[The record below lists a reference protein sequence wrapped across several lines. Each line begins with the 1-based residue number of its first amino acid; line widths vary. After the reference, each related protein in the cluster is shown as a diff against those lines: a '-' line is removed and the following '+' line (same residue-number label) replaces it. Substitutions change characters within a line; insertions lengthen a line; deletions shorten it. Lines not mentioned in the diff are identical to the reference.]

1 MTQKDQFFNFWYHII
16 SKPNRTPRLGTIFHT
31 ATIETSS
38 FCYQCDVSQWSS
50 RGPEILTTSS
60 RAALRPK
67 VQVSRV
73 RQLMKEVKSSLGR
86 AIKVLRGNMVM
97 RLEMMLEMPTASES
111 SISILATK
119 NKGRV
124 SAWSVWSLICR
135 KTQETVF
142 WKVCPGG
149 IRRYFYHLY
158 WDIW

>member
-16 SKPNRTPRLGTIFHT
+16 SKPSRTSRLGTIFHT

-38 FCYQCDVSQWSS
+38 FCYQLPIFRLGDVSQWSS

-124 SAWSVWSLICR
+124 SA
-135 KTQETVF
+135 
-142 WKVCPGG
+142 
-149 IRRYFYHLY
+149 
-158 WDIW
+158 

>member
-1 MTQKDQFFNFWYHII
+1 MVSHHLKAKSYLETWNHI
-16 SKPNRTPRLGTIFHT
+16 SHCYNRDVFILLPIFR
-31 ATIETSS
+31 
-38 FCYQCDVSQWSS
+38 FGDDVSQWSS

-119 NKGRV
+119 NKGRGR
-124 SAWSVWSLICR
+124 A
-135 KTQETVF
+135 
-142 WKVCPGG
+142 
-149 IRRYFYHLY
+149 
-158 WDIW
+158 